1 MTTLSSNQASG
12 TAARAVIPRGE
23 VIVGDALSELRKL
36 PDASVDMVLT
46 SPPYFRLRDYNAPG
60 QLGLEAHVDAWVSQ
74 LREVAA
80 EVHRV
85 LVPTGT
91 FWLNVADTYSTHM
104 SQGAN
109 RKSLLLGPE
118 RLALALVEDGWRLR
132 NKIVWQKA
140 NPMPHSV
147 RDRLTCTWEAL
158 YVFAASD
165 RYFFD
170 LDALRLPHRTPP
182 PTAKPVGSAQAI
194 HTKRGRWRGPNTDD
208 ASGLARLHAEGRV
221 GHPLGKNP
229 GDVWTI
235 PASNYRGSHHAT
247 FPVALAE
254 LAIRAGCPE
263 ARCVS
268 CRKPYVRDVVREGTD
283 GVQTARRGSLH
294 PTCECGDGSEPGLVL
309 DPFMGAG
316 TTALGAIENS
326 RDWAGIELSKHFAEE
341 ARLRSAGYV
350 PVNER
355 QHTHS
360 ARAGP

>member
-1 MTTLSSNQASG
+1 MTATTTAKQA
-12 TAARAVIPRGE
+12 TRRTVPRGKI
-23 VIVGDALSELRKL
+23 VIGDALTELRTL
-36 PDASVDMVLT
+36 PSASLDMVLT
-46 SPPYFRLRDYNAPG
+46 SPPYFRLRDYEAPG
-60 QLGLEAHVDAWVSQ
+60 QLGLEAHVDAWVSE
-74 LREVAA
+74 LREISH
-80 EVHRV
+80 EVRRV
-85 LVPTGT
+85 LVPSGT
-91 FWLNVADTYSTHM
+91 FWLNVADTYSTHVT
-104 SQGAN
+104 QGAS

-140 NPMPHSV
+140 NPMPHTV
-147 RDRLTCTWEAL
+147 RDRLSCTWEAL

-165 RYFFD
+165 RHLID

-194 HTKRGRWRGPNTDD
+194 HTKREQWRGPNTDD
-208 ASGLARLHAEGRV
+208 ATGLARLHAEGRV

-235 PASNYRGSHHAT
+235 SSSNYRGSHHAT

-268 CRKPYVRDVVREGTD
+268 CRKPYVRDVVREETN
-283 GVQTARRGSLH
+283 GVHTARRGPLH
-294 PTCECGDGSEPGLVL
+294 PTCGCGSGHEPGLVL

-316 TTALGAIENS
+316 TTALGAIENG

-341 ARLRSAGYV
+341 ARARIAGYV
-350 PVNER
+350 PMRDR
-355 QHTHS
+355 QRTHS

>member
-1 MTTLSSNQASG
+1 MTRLSSNQVSG

-23 VIVGDALSELRKL
+23 VIVGDALTELRKL
-36 PDASVDMVLT
+36 PDSSVDMVLT
-46 SPPYFRLRDYNAPG
+46 SPPYFRLRDYDAPG
-60 QLGLEAHVDAWVSQ
+60 QLGLEAHVNAWVNQ
-74 LREVAA
+74 LREVAR
-80 EVHRV
+80 EVTRV

-147 RDRLTCTWEAL
+147 RDRLSCTWEAL
-158 YVFAASD
+158 YVFAAGD

-182 PTAKPVGSAQAI
+182 SKAKPTESGRTI
-194 HTKRGRWRGPNTDD
+194 RTKRGRWRGPNTDD

-235 PASNYRGSHHAT
+235 SSSNYRGSHHAT

-263 ARCVS
+263 ARCTT
-268 CRKPYVRDVVREGTD
+268 CRKPYVRDVIREETN
-283 GVQTARRGSLH
+283 GVQTARRG
-294 PTCECGDGSEPGLVL
+294 PRQPNCECGSEREPGLVL
-309 DPFMGAG
+309 DPFIGAG
-316 TTALGAIENS
+316 TTALGAIENG
-326 RDWAGIELSKHFAEE
+326 RDWAGIELSASFAEE
-341 ARLRSAGYV
+341 ARARIAAYG
-350 PVNER
+350 PVSRR
-355 QHTHS
+355 QRTYS
-360 ARAGP
+360 PRAGP